1 MKELLRQLAR
11 YHYWANQILTERI
24 MLLDPAQQEQTILSS
39 FPSLYKTILHMW
51 DSESVWWQRLK
62 GAESVLLPS
71 KTFNPGFKESVI
83 GLLQQNQL
91 WLEWANSCGK
101 EDFKMFLSYDNS
113 KGEHFEQPIF
123 QMALHVFNHGT
134 YHRGQLVTM
143 LRQLGVEDIPGTDFI
158 LWTRKK

>member
-11 YHYWANQILTERI
+11 YHYWANQLLTER
-24 MLLDPAQQEQTILSS
+24 LLQLDAAQQSQEIPSS
-39 FPSLYKTILHMW
+39 FPSLQKSILHMW

-62 GAESVLLPS
+62 GADNVLLPS
-71 KTFNPGFKESVI
+71 LTFNPGFKESVI

-91 WLEWANSCGK
+91 WMEWANASGK
-101 EDFKMFLSYDNS
+101 EDFKMLLAYTNS
-113 KGEHFEQPIF
+113 RGEHL
-123 QMALHVFNHGT
+123 ALHVFNHGT

-143 LRQLGVEDIPGTDFI
+143 LRHLGVENIPGTDFI